1 MFDTDTLRP
10 VIIAMTIYII
20 MAQFL
25 PQVMKK
31 PTGVKLI
38 DDSVMLIVSQKG
50 FMASGAVLIGLIVF
64 LANYA
69 NDELF

>member
-10 VIIAMTIYII
+10 VIIAMTMYII

-38 DDSVMLIVSQKG
+38 DDSVMLLVSQKG

-69 NDELF
+69 NDEMF

>member
-69 NDELF
+69 NNEMF

>member
-10 VIIAMTIYII
+10 VILAMTIYIV

-31 PTGVKLI
+31 PTGIKLI
-38 DDSVMLIVSQKG
+38 DESVMLLVSQKG
-50 FMASGAVLIGLIVF
+50 FMASGAALIGLIIF
-64 LANYA
+64 LANYI
-69 NDELF
+69 NDEMF